1 MKELTCPN
9 CNRTFLPET
18 LSDYDFNFLK
28 EYREANAVYVFTL
41 PPLYGYV

>member
-18 LSDYDFNFLK
+18 LSDDDLNFLK
-28 EYREANAVYVFTL
+28 EAI
-41 PPLYGYV
+41 GKQM